1 MISPSLPGSQ
11 VYLPAGPVQGKFTRR
26 YVALEIEVR
35 QPSLFDYASLQP
47 ETRAT
52 VQRYTVEIK
61 ALMKRAA
68 QDIIEIGQR
77 LIEVKA
83 ALGHGHFGAWLSA
96 EFDWDVT
103 SAWRFM
109 NVATRFCNLQ
119 DLEIAPS
126 ALYLLAAPSTPEA
139 ARQEAIERAEAGE
152 EITYSAARE
161 IVAEFK
167 ELASSP
173 AERAYEGAAMPWQET
188 HEMAPP
194 SAYYGPPVYV
204 PEPAPAPLAGHQL
217 INASASNEW
226 YTPAPY
232 VDAARLLMGGIDL
245 DPASNPIANQA
256 VKADRFYTIDDDGL
270 AQEWAGR
277 VFLNPPYGI
286 EDGDSNQARW
296 SRRLIE
302 EYRAGNVTEA
312 VLLVNAVPGNIWFA
326 PLWDYPICFVG
337 RRIRFYNED
346 TEVSAPTHSNV
357 FVYLGPQYARFV
369 SIFSQFGVVAAR
381 LVVEGNDVSIDLGAA

>member
-1 MISPSLPGSQ
+1 
-11 VYLPAGPVQGKFTRR
+11 
-26 YVALEIEVR
+26 VALEIEVR

-47 ETRAT
+47 ETRAA

-83 ALGHGHFGAWLSA
+83 RLEHGHFGIWLAA
-96 EFDWDVT
+96 EFDWSDQT
-103 SAWRFM
+103 ALNFM
-109 NVATRFCNLQ
+109 NVARRFASIPNG
-119 DLEIAPS
+119 LEFAPR

-152 EITYSAARE
+152 EISYSAARE
-161 IVAEFK
+161 IVAEYK

-173 AERAYEGAAMPWQET
+173 PERPYEGAPMPWEGT
-188 HEMAPP
+188 HEMAPA
-194 SAYYGPPVYV
+194 STFYGPPVYV
-204 PEPAPAPLAGHQL
+204 PELAPMPLAGHQL

-245 DPASNPIANQA
+245 DPASSPIANQA
-256 VKADRFYTIDDDGL
+256 VKAARFYTIDDDGL
-270 AQEWAGR
+270 AQEWFGR